1 MLLYRIKGENYSI
14 GTYLDNAGPDF
25 GYNLH
30 AHEGVY
36 EILILEEG
44 SPSFWVE
51 GAVYEMVPGDIVIAR
66 QDEMHR
72 IIHKGSYPYKRIII
86 NVHVDFFKKR
96 DCLNYTEFF
105 EKRPVG
111 VGNHYSAKTLE
122 EKGVSEIIKRLKR
135 YMKAGEEVLVSG
147 TLAELFYNL
156 NSLPEKERTK
166 SEGLIKDIII
176 YINDNITSPLTLDN
190 IAEHFYVSKSYLCR
204 LFKSKLGLT
213 VSKYITRKRILLV
226 RELFASGKN
235 ITEAVVN
242 SGFGDYSSFFTAYK
256 KETGESPRK
265 GLTKEPKDFFEGEG
279 HPQILSPK

>member
-1 MLLYRIKGENYSI
+1 MLLNHVKGENYSVGI
-14 GTYLDNAGPDF
+14 SLDTVNPNF
-25 GYNLH
+25 GYKLH

-51 GAVYEMVPGDIVIAR
+51 GAVYEMMPGDIVIAR

-72 IIHKGSYPYKRIII
+72 IIHKGSYPYRRIII

-111 VGNHYSAKTLE
+111 VGNHYSAKILE
-122 EKGVSEIIKRLKR
+122 EKGVSEIIERLKK
-135 YMKAGEEVLVSG
+135 YTKSEEEVLVSG
-147 TLAELFYNL
+147 ALAELFYAL

-166 SEGLIKDIII
+166 NEGLIKDIVI
-176 YINDNITSPLTLDN
+176 YINDNITSPLTLDS
-190 IAEHFYVSKSYLCR
+190 IAEHFYISKYYLCR
-204 LFKSKLGLT
+204 LFKNKLGLT
-213 VSKYITRKRILLV
+213 VSKYITHKRILLV
-226 RELFASGKN
+226 KELYASGKN

-279 HPQILSPK
+279 YPQILSPR